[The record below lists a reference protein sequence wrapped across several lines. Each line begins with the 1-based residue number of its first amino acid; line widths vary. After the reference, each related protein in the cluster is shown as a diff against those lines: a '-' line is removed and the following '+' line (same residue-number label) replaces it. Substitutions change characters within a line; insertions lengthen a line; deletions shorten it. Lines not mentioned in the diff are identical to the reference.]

1 MNYLIVH
8 PENHNKLKA
17 VKAVLK
23 ALDVEFDEAKATQ
36 GLESITKS
44 HKTIVLESLK
54 EAIDEVRLIKQGK
67 LKGIPARELLDEL

>member
-17 VKAVLK
+17 IKAVLK
-23 ALDVEFDEAKATQ
+23 ALDVEFDEAKATN

-44 HKTIVLESLK
+44 HKAVVLEGLK
-54 EAIDEVRLIKQGK
+54 EAINEIRLIKQGK
-67 LKGIPARELLDEL
+67 LKGTPARELLDEL